1 MMKRNILLIAIL
13 AAAAVLG
20 AGYFLWDYA
29 ETPKPLVFSGT
40 IQADHIHVGS
50 KVGGRV
56 LKVVAREGETVK
68 AGEPLVLLEPHDLDA
83 SLAEAEATLHQAEA
97 RLALLNAGYRK
108 EEIAATE
115 AEMKEAQ
122 AELDELLSG
131 PQRQDLEQAKAE
143 WTAAKAQAE
152 RSHKLLERAAE
163 LSRRNLI
170 ARKDY
175 DDAAAKAEESEQRR
189 RAAQRRYETLLAGGS
204 RPAEV
209 ERYRE
214 RIAETAARLRLL
226 RSGFRKEEI
235 AQARAAVDAARA
247 KARWVRTQLDETVI
261 KAPTDALVEKLDL
274 EPGDL
279 ISGGKPVATLL
290 RTGSLWVRAY
300 LPQAQL
306 RFAQPGTKA
315 TIRVDSYPDT
325 DFSGVVRSIHR
336 DDDPTLA
343 KVPSREERALAV
355 FQTEVLVSDPDNLL
369 RPGMSADV
377 IVPKAV
383 VANASVRSEIRSD

>member
-1 MMKRNILLIAIL
+1 MKRTSLLIATL
-13 AAAAVLG
+13 AAVVVLG
-20 AGYFLWDYA
+20 AGYFFWDYA
-29 ETPKPLVFSGT
+29 ETPNPLVFSGT

-50 KVGGRV
+50 RVGGRV

-68 AGEPLVLLEPHDLDA
+68 TGEPLVLLEPHDLDA

-108 EEIAATE
+108 EDIEAAE
-115 AEMKEAQ
+115 AEMKQAQARLDQLLSEAQ
-122 AELDELLSG
+122 
-131 PQRQDLEQAKAE
+131 RQELEQAKAD
-143 WTAAKAQAE
+143 WTAAKAQTE

-170 ARKDY
+170 ARKEY
-175 DDAAAKAEESEQRR
+175 DDAAARTEESEQRMK
-189 RAAQRRYETLLAGGS
+189 AAQRRYETLLTGG
-204 RPAEV
+204 RAAEV
-209 ERYRE
+209 ERYR
-214 RIAETAARLRLL
+214 RRVAETAAKLRLL
-226 RSGFRKEEI
+226 RTGFRKEEI
-235 AQARAAVDAARA
+235 AQAKAAVDAARA
-247 KARWVRTQLDETVI
+247 KVRWIRTQLDETVI
-261 KAPTDALVEKLDL
+261 KAPADALVEKLDL

-279 ISGGKPVATLL
+279 ISGGEPVASLL

-336 DDDPTLA
+336 DEEIALA
-343 KVPSREERALAV
+343 KMPSREERALAV
-355 FQTEVLVSDPDNLL
+355 FQTDVLVSDPDNLL
-369 RPGMSADV
+369 RPGMNADV
-377 IVPKAV
+377 MVPKTV
-383 VANASVRSEIRSD
+383 VHAHASVRSAIRSD